1 MRKKLSLTHHNP
13 CIIKESD
20 ITFESGE
27 LVEVKNPVI
36 HSDCINK
43 TPTQGSMGNC
53 WLVSMIRALS
63 INHPTIYK
71 EIVTKVGDDHYAVVL
86 HDGCKKI
93 KFELSS
99 TIPKW
104 TKAAEI
110 HANKSDIDID
120 ITTALIEKA
129 ALILEK
135 KGYLKL
141 NGYYPSV
148 AQELLTGHYGLTL
161 QLAAVEMSDLIA
173 FAKINKPMIAIGS
186 TARRHAFMLHF
197 KDEKLELNDPNL
209 SDPETVASNKYIS
222 SLNPT
227 NTIVIADKSGDLKA
241 HCDAVKTS
249 SSEQLSKDKWLS
261 ANNRHRFD
269 RLFLCPDFTIKYNK
283 IGLTTNKP
291 IEYTV
296 TYENGM
302 VYTGEGE
309 HVDALKTFVPHGNGV
324 LTLMGHVYE
333 GEFNEGAFN
342 GKGQWKTIH
351 ENNEKL
357 LFKGT
362 WINNKPDKGIH
373 YNYWDSGELKY
384 MGEKNNFMTYHGKG
398 LFITATGKKYDGYF
412 ENGKLHGV
420 GTLFDSNGK
429 IRFKGEFKNG
439 EKDGAGTL
447 FDSDGKIHF
456 KGKFKNG
463 KRDGAGTLFDPDGA
477 IRFTGDFIDGKPIE

>member
-53 WLVSMIRALS
+53 WLVSMIRALH

-71 EIVTKVGDDHYAVVL
+71 EIVTKEGDHYAVVL

-135 KGYLKL
+135 TDHLKL

-173 FAKINKPMIAIGS
+173 FAKISKPMIAIGS
-186 TARRHAFMLHF
+186 IARRHAFMLHF

-209 SDPETVASNKYIS
+209 SDPDTVASNKHIS

-227 NTIVIADKSGDLKA
+227 NTIVIADKSGDLKT

-249 SSEQLSKDKWLS
+249 SSEQLSKDKWLTES
-261 ANNRHRFD
+261 NIHLFD
-269 RLFLCPDFTIKYNK
+269 RLFLYPDFTIKYND
-283 IGLTTNKP
+283 LTTNKP
-291 IEYTV
+291 TEYTV

-309 HVDALKTFVPHGNGV
+309 HDDDLETFVPHGNGV

-333 GEFNEGAFN
+333 GEFNDGAFN

-351 ENNEKL
+351 ANNEKL

-373 YNYWDSGELKY
+373 YYYWDNGELQY
-384 MGEKNNFMTYHGKG
+384 AGEKNNFMAYHGMG
-398 LFITATGKKYDGYF
+398 LEFHT
-412 ENGKLHGV
+412 
-420 GTLFDSNGK
+420 NGK
-429 IRFKGEFKNG
+429 IYFKGN
-439 EKDGAGTL
+439 
-447 FDSDGKIHF
+447 
-456 KGKFKNG
+456 FKNG
-463 KRDGAGTLFDPDGA
+463 KRDGAGTLFDSNGNIRFKGNFKNGKRDGAGTLFDSDGA
-477 IRFTGDFIDGKPIE
+477 IRFTGDFIDGKPITNRIDFL